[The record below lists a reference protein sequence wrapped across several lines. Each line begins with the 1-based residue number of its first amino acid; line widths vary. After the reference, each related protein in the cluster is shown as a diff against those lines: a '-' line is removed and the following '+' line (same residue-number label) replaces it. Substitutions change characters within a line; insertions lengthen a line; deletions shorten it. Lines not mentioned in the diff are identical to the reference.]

1 MISTTSL
8 KNIPVSISLL
18 HDQEYQN
25 LCFKITE
32 KRRSLSEKR
41 SPTTTPLQSPKRTR
55 LYSCVSQRCG
65 FKESGDLKVSNIH
78 TAHWEAVA
86 LQ

>member
-41 SPTTTPLQSPKRTR
+41 SPATTPLQSPTRTR

-65 FKESGDLKVSNIH
+65 FKESGGQSNANIH
-78 TAHWEAVA
+78 IVHWEAVA

>member
-32 KRRSLSEKR
+32 KRRLRIIDLTIYPDKAMF
-41 SPTTTPLQSPKRTR
+41 RTNKKDSSF
-55 LYSCVSQRCG
+55 LWV
-65 FKESGDLKVSNIH
+65 I
-78 TAHWEAVA
+78 
-86 LQ
+86 